1 MKEKNCGLR
10 VLGSSNRRHSRHRR
24 CRRKPE
30 GRGLTGGLLGLPQH
44 RRITRAHTYSDDEL
58 SCRLSCAATIGP
70 TMSSP
75 TAELMLHYYFVVDS
89 SSLMLSIYLLV
100 PSLLF
105 FTFFFSLLADSFI
118 LLHSYV
124 STAD

>member
-1 MKEKNCGLR
+1 MEEKKVAFVFLAAAVDAAATGD
-10 VLGSSNRRHSRHRR
+10 VGGSQRR
-24 CRRKPE
+24 
-30 GRGLTGGLLGLPQH
+30 RGLTGGLLGLPQH

-89 SSLMLSIYLLV
+89 SSLMLSIHLLV

-118 LLHSYV
+118 RLHSYV